1 MNPNAFLV
9 AVRARWQVA
18 LVKKIN
24 VLVQVAVQQQEM
36 SAPRMVL
43 AGVLLA
49 TLDIF
54 LNWANVLNIGARVKM
69 AQVQP
74 GQIAKRTIHRCA
86 PLATAVSHWMGT
98 CV

>member
-9 AVRARWQVA
+9 AVRARWQAA

-24 VLVQVAVQQQEM
+24 ALVQVAVQQQEM
-36 SAPRMVL
+36 SALRMVL
-43 AGVLLA
+43 AGALLA
-49 TLDIF
+49 TMDIF
-54 LNWANVLNIGARVKM
+54 LNLANVLTIGARVKM

-86 PLATAVSHWMGT
+86 PLATVVSHWMGT